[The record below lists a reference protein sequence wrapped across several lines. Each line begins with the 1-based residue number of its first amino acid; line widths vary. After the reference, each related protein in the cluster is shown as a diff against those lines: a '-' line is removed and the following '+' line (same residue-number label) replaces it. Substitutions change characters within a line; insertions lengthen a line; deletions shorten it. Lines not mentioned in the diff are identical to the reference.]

1 MRLKS
6 QALFVRHF
14 HLNQSDDHD
23 EETVAYEEEIQNPR
37 EGVFENQFFTWK
49 QLITAYRHIRINNCL
64 SIWRTDTHICH
75 TAIDER

>member
-37 EGVFENQFFTWK
+37 EGVFENQFF
-49 QLITAYRHIRINNCL
+49 A
-64 SIWRTDTHICH
+64 
-75 TAIDER
+75 